1 MDIVLYCLAIV
12 IAAVITGLLGYFM
25 VPFLHKIKFGQTIR
39 EVGPSWHKNKQGTPT
54 MGGIMFILGAGV
66 AVFAMGGI
74 MFIIGS
80 SVAAVIC
87 IAFLWLNGGAE
98 TQLMFVKVVAGALMA
113 VGFGIVGFLDDY
125 ISIKKHRNL
134 GLTEIQKLILQFIIV
149 GAYLLSVALAGGTTE
164 TVIPFLGSVDL
175 GFFYYILA
183 AVFIVGMVNAVN
195 FTDGIDG
202 LNTSVTLVV
211 ALVFSVI
218 AMLLN
223 RVGLSLYA
231 AAIVGAMIGF
241 LFWNAN
247 PAKVFMG
254 DTGSLFLG
262 GAVCALAFG
271 VNMPILLILIG
282 IIYIVEILSVVL
294 QVTYFKI
301 SHGKRI
307 FKMAPIHH
315 HFEMCG
321 WNENKICFVFS
332 GVTLLAGIIGV
343 LLAVF
348 GC

>member
-54 MGGIMFILGAGV
+54 MGGIMFI
-66 AVFAMGGI
+66 
-74 MFIIGS
+74 IGS

-98 TQLMFVKVVAGALMA
+98 TQLMFVKVMAGALMA

-149 GAYLLSVALAGGTTE
+149 GAYLLSVALAGGTTK

-271 VNMPILLILIG
+271 VDMPILLILIG

-332 GVTLLAGIIGV
+332 GVTLFAGIIGV

>member
-54 MGGIMFILGAGV
+54 MGGIMFI
-66 AVFAMGGI
+66 
-74 MFIIGS
+74 IGS

-98 TQLMFVKVVAGALMA
+98 TQLMLVKVMAGAFMA

-134 GLTEIQKLILQFIIV
+134 GLTEVQKLILQFIIV

-301 SHGKRI
+301 THGKRI

>member
-54 MGGIMFILGAGV
+54 
-66 AVFAMGGI
+66 MGGI

-271 VNMPILLILIG
+271 VDMPILLILIG

-321 WNENKICFVFS
+321 WSEVKIVLVFS
-332 GVTLLAGIIGV
+332 AVTLAAGLIAI
-343 LLAVF
+343 LSL
-348 GC
+348 

>member
-54 MGGIMFILGAGV
+54 MGGL
-66 AVFAMGGI
+66 

-98 TQLMFVKVVAGALMA
+98 TQLMLVKVMAGALMA

-134 GLTEIQKLILQFIIV
+134 GLTEIQKHILQFIIV

>member
-54 MGGIMFILGAGV
+54 MGGIMFI
-66 AVFAMGGI
+66 
-74 MFIIGS
+74 IGS

-98 TQLMFVKVVAGALMA
+98 TQLMLVKVVAGALMA

-149 GAYLLSVALAGGTTE
+149 GAYLLSVAFAGGTTE

-271 VNMPILLILIG
+271 VDMPILLILIG

-301 SHGKRI
+301 THGKRI

>member
-1 MDIVLYCLAIV
+1 M
-12 IAAVITGLLGYFM
+12 
-25 VPFLHKIKFGQTIR
+25 
-39 EVGPSWHKNKQGTPT
+39 
-54 MGGIMFILGAGV
+54 
-66 AVFAMGGI
+66 
-74 MFIIGS
+74 
-80 SVAAVIC
+80 
-87 IAFLWLNGGAE
+87 
-98 TQLMFVKVVAGALMA
+98 
-113 VGFGIVGFLDDY
+113 
-125 ISIKKHRNL
+125 
-134 GLTEIQKLILQFIIV
+134 QFIIV

-164 TVIPFLGSVDL
+164 TVIPFVGSVDL

-271 VNMPILLILIG
+271 VDMPILLILIG

-307 FKMAPIHH
+307 F
-315 HFEMCG
+315 
-321 WNENKICFVFS
+321 
-332 GVTLLAGIIGV
+332 
-343 LLAVF
+343 
-348 GC
+348 

>member
-54 MGGIMFILGAGV
+54 MGGL
-66 AVFAMGGI
+66 

-98 TQLMFVKVVAGALMA
+98 TQLMFVKVMAGALMA

-271 VNMPILLILIG
+271 VDMPILLILIG

-332 GVTLLAGIIGV
+332 GVTLLAGVIGV

>member
-54 MGGIMFILGAGV
+54 MGGL
-66 AVFAMGGI
+66 

-98 TQLMFVKVVAGALMA
+98 TQLMFVKVMAGALMA

-149 GAYLLSVALAGGTTE
+149 GAYLLSVAFAGGTTE

-271 VNMPILLILIG
+271 VDMPILLILIG

-301 SHGKRI
+301 THGKRI

>member
-54 MGGIMFILGAGV
+54 MGGIMFI
-66 AVFAMGGI
+66 
-74 MFIIGS
+74 IGS

-98 TQLMFVKVVAGALMA
+98 TQLMLVKVMAGALMA

-332 GVTLLAGIIGV
+332 GVTLFTGIIGV

>member
-54 MGGIMFILGAGV
+54 MGGL
-66 AVFAMGGI
+66 

-98 TQLMFVKVVAGALMA
+98 TQLMLVKVMAGALMA

-175 GFFYYILA
+175 GFFYYIIA

-271 VNMPILLILIG
+271 VDMPILLILIG

>member
-54 MGGIMFILGAGV
+54 MGGIL
-66 AVFAMGGI
+66 
-74 MFIIGS
+74 FIIGS

-98 TQLMFVKVVAGALMA
+98 TQLMLVKVVAGALMA

-125 ISIKKHRNL
+125 ISIRKHRNL

>member
-54 MGGIMFILGAGV
+54 MGGIMFI
-66 AVFAMGGI
+66 
-74 MFIIGS
+74 IGS

-87 IAFLWLNGGAE
+87 IAFLWVNGGAE
-98 TQLMFVKVVAGALMA
+98 TQLMLVKVVAGALMA

-271 VNMPILLILIG
+271 VDMPILLILIG

>member
-12 IAAVITGLLGYFM
+12 FAAVITGLLGYFM

-54 MGGIMFILGAGV
+54 MGGIMFI
-66 AVFAMGGI
+66 
-74 MFIIGS
+74 IGS

-87 IAFLWLNGGAE
+87 IAFLWLNGSAE
-98 TQLMFVKVVAGALMA
+98 TQLMLVKVMAGALMA

>member
-54 MGGIMFILGAGV
+54 MGGIMFI
-66 AVFAMGGI
+66 
-74 MFIIGS
+74 IGS

-98 TQLMFVKVVAGALMA
+98 TQLMLVKVMAGALMA

-254 DTGSLFLG
+254 YTGSLFLG

-271 VNMPILLILIG
+271 VDMPILLILIG

>member
-54 MGGIMFILGAGV
+54 MGGIMFI
-66 AVFAMGGI
+66 
-74 MFIIGS
+74 IGS

-98 TQLMFVKVVAGALMA
+98 TQLMLVKVVAGALMA

-125 ISIKKHRNL
+125 ISIRKHRNL

-315 HFEMCG
+315 HFDMCG

>member
-54 MGGIMFILGAGV
+54 MGGIMFI
-66 AVFAMGGI
+66 
-74 MFIIGS
+74 IGS

-98 TQLMFVKVVAGALMA
+98 TQLMLVKVMAGALMA

-125 ISIKKHRNL
+125 ISIRKHRNL

-271 VNMPILLILIG
+271 VDMPILLILIG
-282 IIYIVEILSVVL
+282 VIYIVEILSVVL

>member
-12 IAAVITGLLGYFM
+12 VAAVITGLLGYFM

-54 MGGIMFILGAGV
+54 MGGL
-66 AVFAMGGI
+66 

-98 TQLMFVKVVAGALMA
+98 TQLMLVKVMAGALMA

-271 VNMPILLILIG
+271 VDMPILLILIG

>member
-54 MGGIMFILGAGV
+54 MGGIMFI
-66 AVFAMGGI
+66 
-74 MFIIGS
+74 IGS

-98 TQLMFVKVVAGALMA
+98 TQLMLVKVVAGALMA

-271 VNMPILLILIG
+271 VDMPILLILIG

-332 GVTLLAGIIGV
+332 GVTLLAGILGV

>member
-54 MGGIMFILGAGV
+54 MGGIMFI
-66 AVFAMGGI
+66 
-74 MFIIGS
+74 IGS

-98 TQLMFVKVVAGALMA
+98 TQLMLVKVMAGALMA

-164 TVIPFLGSVDL
+164 TVIPFVGSVDL

-271 VNMPILLILIG
+271 VDMPILLILIG

>member
-54 MGGIMFILGAGV
+54 MGGIMFI
-66 AVFAMGGI
+66 
-74 MFIIGS
+74 IGS

-98 TQLMFVKVVAGALMA
+98 TQLMLVKVMAGALMA

-183 AVFIVGMVNAVN
+183 AIFIVGMVNAVN

-271 VNMPILLILIG
+271 VDMPILLILIG

>member
-12 IAAVITGLLGYFM
+12 ISAVITGLLGYFM

-54 MGGIMFILGAGV
+54 MGGL
-66 AVFAMGGI
+66 

-98 TQLMFVKVVAGALMA
+98 TQLMLVKVIAGALMA

-271 VNMPILLILIG
+271 VDMPILLILIG

-301 SHGKRI
+301 THGKRI

>member
-54 MGGIMFILGAGV
+54 MGGIMFI
-66 AVFAMGGI
+66 
-74 MFIIGS
+74 IGS

-98 TQLMFVKVVAGALMA
+98 TQLMFVKVMAGALMA

-282 IIYIVEILSVVL
+282 IISVVL

-332 GVTLLAGIIGV
+332 GVTLFAGIIGV

>member
-54 MGGIMFILGAGV
+54 MGGV
-66 AVFAMGGI
+66 

-98 TQLMFVKVVAGALMA
+98 TQLMLVKVVAGALMA
-113 VGFGIVGFLDDY
+113 LGFGIVGFLDDY

-271 VNMPILLILIG
+271 VDMPILLILIG

-332 GVTLLAGIIGV
+332 GVTLPASIIGV

>member
-54 MGGIMFILGAGV
+54 
-66 AVFAMGGI
+66 MGGI

-183 AVFIVGMVNAVN
+183 AVFIVGPPPSQRRELHRRHRRPQYVRHARRRTRLLCYRDAFKPRGA
-195 FTDGIDG
+195 FT
-202 LNTSVTLVV
+202 L
-211 ALVFSVI
+211 
-218 AMLLN
+218 
-223 RVGLSLYA
+223 R
-231 AAIVGAMIGF
+231 
-241 LFWNAN
+241 
-247 PAKVFMG
+247 
-254 DTGSLFLG
+254 G
-262 GAVCALAFG
+262 GHRRCDDRL
-271 VNMPILLILIG
+271 P
-282 IIYIVEILSVVL
+282 VL
-294 QVTYFKI
+294 ERQP
-301 SHGKRI
+301 G
-307 FKMAPIHH
+307 
-315 HFEMCG
+315 
-321 WNENKICFVFS
+321 
-332 GVTLLAGIIGV
+332 
-343 LLAVF
+343 
-348 GC
+348 

>member
-54 MGGIMFILGAGV
+54 
-66 AVFAMGGI
+66 MGGI

-164 TVIPFLGSVDL
+164 TVIPFVGSVDL

-332 GVTLLAGIIGV
+332 GVTLFTGIIGV

>member
-54 MGGIMFILGAGV
+54 
-66 AVFAMGGI
+66 MGGI

-271 VNMPILLILIG
+271 VDMPILLILIG

-307 FKMAPIHH
+307 FKMAPLHH
-315 HFEMCG
+315 HFEMNG
-321 WNENKICFVFS
+321 WSEVKIVFVFTF
-332 GVTLLAGIIGV
+332 VTALTCAAAYWGAVV
-343 LLAVF
+343 L
-348 GC
+348 

>member
-54 MGGIMFILGAGV
+54 MGGL
-66 AVFAMGGI
+66 

-98 TQLMFVKVVAGALMA
+98 TQLMFVKVMAGALMA

-271 VNMPILLILIG
+271 VDMPILLILIG
-282 IIYIVEILSVVL
+282 VIYIVEILSVVL

-332 GVTLLAGIIGV
+332 GVTLLAGFIGV

>member
-54 MGGIMFILGAGV
+54 MGGIMFI
-66 AVFAMGGI
+66 
-74 MFIIGS
+74 IGS

-98 TQLMFVKVVAGALMA
+98 TQLMLVKVMAGALMA

-149 GAYLLSVALAGGTTE
+149 GAYLLSVAFAGGTTE

-271 VNMPILLILIG
+271 VDMPILLILIG

-301 SHGKRI
+301 THGKRI

>member
-54 MGGIMFILGAGV
+54 MGGIMFI
-66 AVFAMGGI
+66 
-74 MFIIGS
+74 IGS

-98 TQLMFVKVVAGALMA
+98 TQLMLVKVVAGALMA

-149 GAYLLSVALAGGTTE
+149 GAYLLSIALAGGTTE

-271 VNMPILLILIG
+271 VDMPILLILIG

>member
-54 MGGIMFILGAGV
+54 MGGL
-66 AVFAMGGI
+66 

-98 TQLMFVKVVAGALMA
+98 TQLMLVKVVAGALMA

-125 ISIKKHRNL
+125 ISIKKNSNH
-134 GLTEIQKLILQFIIV
+134 GLTEIQKLIFQFIIV
-149 GAYLLSVALAGGTTE
+149 RANQHSVAIAGGTTE

-332 GVTLLAGIIGV
+332 GVTLFAGIIGV

>member
-54 MGGIMFILGAGV
+54 MGGIMFI
-66 AVFAMGGI
+66 
-74 MFIIGS
+74 IGS

-98 TQLMFVKVVAGALMA
+98 TQLMLVKVVAGALMA

-125 ISIKKHRNL
+125 ISIK
-134 GLTEIQKLILQFIIV
+134 KLILQFIIV

-271 VNMPILLILIG
+271 VDMPILLILIG

-332 GVTLLAGIIGV
+332 GVTLFAGIIGV

>member
-54 MGGIMFILGAGV
+54 MGGIMFI
-66 AVFAMGGI
+66 
-74 MFIIGS
+74 IGS

-98 TQLMFVKVVAGALMA
+98 TQLMLVKVVAGALMA

-125 ISIKKHRNL
+125 ISIRKHRNL

-301 SHGKRI
+301 SHGKRV

>member
-54 MGGIMFILGAGV
+54 MGGIMFI
-66 AVFAMGGI
+66 
-74 MFIIGS
+74 IGS

-98 TQLMFVKVVAGALMA
+98 TQLMFVKVMAGALMA

>member
-54 MGGIMFILGAGV
+54 
-66 AVFAMGGI
+66 MGGI

-134 GLTEIQKLILQFIIV
+134 GLTEIQKLILQFVIV

-271 VNMPILLILIG
+271 VDMPILLILIG